1 MEEGFRTCEEC
12 EYYFNPFECSL
23 IKGLTNKKQVL
34 EAYKKFSG
42 VCTDYKQKREA
53 KNKKEPNMTEALEH
67 LNINYIFKV
76 PTDTEEILGYEEGI
90 YKPFKWEIKDLL
102 EKQYGDKLKRSFVD
116 ETLAHIQR
124 ANYIERKEINKFINK
139 LPIQNGIFH
148 FVTHD
153 IKPFKP
159 EEVFTYKLNVSYN
172 PEAKC
177 PNFLKFIN
185 EILRPEDIPLLQEIM
200 GYCLLPGMPFH
211 KIFWFYG
218 IGRNGKDRIVLTL
231 EHILGE
237 DSCSHLNLG
246 ELRESRRFSV
256 AQLYGKL
263 LNVSSEPDSKYP
275 IQTNILKL
283 ISGENTIHAELK
295 MKNTRLRFKN
305 VAKPIVVGNK
315 FPKVE
320 DSSIAF
326 WDRVEVLN
334 FPFSFTGEKAIQN
347 IERQWLEKPDETS
360 GIFNW
365 LLVGL
370 YRLQENRVFSTS
382 KTTEETK
389 AEFMRVSDPF
399 TAWLH
404 DRCVFIQV
412 GKVTRQEAYDNYK
425 DYADEIGAAPEST
438 RVFYAKIRRTPKI
451 RDIQTRDKD
460 GKMERYFQGLAF
472 RTVEDDENQQVLD
485 ASVPLAPV
493 VPSTG
498 NYSQDLVQNPIGEQY
513 KIAGTSGTSGT
524 KIHCFDCGA
533 PLGHHEVYS
542 FGGNR
547 FCRKCRLKLEK
558 GRKNSLQNSSEKEKA
573 QGEGKA
579 DEV

>member
-1 MEEGFRTCEEC
+1 MSSDGACEL
-12 EYYFNPFECSL
+12 FQP
-23 IKGLTNKKQVL
+23 K
-34 EAYKKFSG
+34 YKAKTGEDPDMKETLDLLNDKF
-42 VCTDYKQKREA
+42 V
-53 KNKKEPNMTEALEH
+53 
-67 LNINYIFKV
+67 FKV
-76 PTDTEEILGYEEGI
+76 PTDTEEILGYEEGK
-90 YKPFKWEIKDLL
+90 YKPFKCVIKDLL
-102 EKQYGDKLKRSFVD
+102 EKQYGDSLKRGFVD

-124 ANYIERKEINKFINK
+124 ANYIERKEINKFVNK

-153 IKPFKP
+153 VKPFDP
-159 EEVFTYKLNVSYN
+159 EEVFTFSLNVSYD

-185 EILRPEDIPLLQEIM
+185 EIIRSEDIPLLQEIM
-200 GYCLLPGMPFH
+200 GYCLLPAMPFH

-218 IGRNGKDRIVLTL
+218 IGRNGKDRIILTL
-231 EHILGE
+231 EHIVGE

-295 MKNTRLRFKN
+295 MKNNRLKFRN

-365 LLVGL
+365 LLEGL
-370 YRLQENRVFSTS
+370 YRLQKNRIFSTS

-425 DYADEIGAAPEST
+425 DYCHELGATPEST
-438 RVFYAKIRRTPKI
+438 RVFYAKMRKTPKI
-451 RDIQTRDKD
+451 GDVMQRDKN

-472 RTVEDDENQQVLD
+472 RDVEDDENQHTLD
-485 ASVPLAPV
+485 ESVADV
-493 VPSTG
+493 AGSA
-498 NYSQDLVQNPIGEQY
+498 YYAKDSKSLVGQY
-513 KIAGTSGTSGT
+513 KTPATSATNSI
-524 KIHCFDCGA
+524 KIHCFDCGS
-533 PLGHHEVYS
+533 PLEHHEVYS

-547 FCRKCRLKLEK
+547 FCRKCRLKLE
-558 GRKNSLQNSSEKEKA
+558 
-573 QGEGKA
+573 EGKKP
-579 DEV
+579 